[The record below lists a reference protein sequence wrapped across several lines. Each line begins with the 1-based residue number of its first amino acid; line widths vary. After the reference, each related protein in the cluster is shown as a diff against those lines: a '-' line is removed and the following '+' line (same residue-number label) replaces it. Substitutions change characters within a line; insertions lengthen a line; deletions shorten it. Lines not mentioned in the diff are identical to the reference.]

1 MKDIPLFTTE
11 YGIASLTLSQ
21 IPYRQTAYIQV
32 QTAQEEKTPDL
43 IAECAGFC
51 RAVGAEWIFWTA
63 EDTAETPHSQIIE
76 MRGLSKPDVSMV
88 ESLFPVTE
96 QTVSKWRQIHNARM
110 SQVDHAQYLT
120 ASDEKQL
127 LTSGA
132 YFIHSSGQLLGIGW
146 LENDTVRA
154 IASTQP
160 GAGERVLHTLMSLAP
175 NQPLRMEVASTNQKA
190 IALYERNGFATV
202 RAMKN
207 WYKWR

>member
-96 QTVSKWRQIHNARM
+96 QTVSKWRQIHNASMRT
-110 SQVDHAQYLT
+110 VDNAGTLE
-120 ASDEKQL
+120 AREEEKIL
-127 LTSGA
+127 SSGGA
-132 YFIHSSGQLLGIGW
+132 YFSCSAQL
-146 LENDTVRA
+146 
-154 IASTQP
+154 
-160 GAGERVLHTLMSLAP
+160 
-175 NQPLRMEVASTNQKA
+175 
-190 IALYERNGFATV
+190 
-202 RAMKN
+202 
-207 WYKWR
+207 